1 VTFRPPISLFGRL
14 RVRGSTLDVKRG
26 GTAAIVL
33 LARLYALIAGSA
45 EHSTVL
51 RLQAAAAAG
60 TLSSATAGDLID
72 AYRFPTDLRLR
83 HQIQQADENVPADN
97 RVFSDRL
104 TTDQRTTLRTAMRT
118 VHAIQEVT
126 ALHFATY
133 SVT

>member
-1 VTFRPPISLFGRL
+1 M
-14 RVRGSTLDVKRG
+14 
-26 GTAAIVL
+26 
-33 LARLYALIAGSA
+33 
-45 EHSTVL
+45 
-51 RLQAAAAAG
+51 
-60 TLSSATAGDLID
+60 
-72 AYRFPTDLRLR
+72 
-83 HQIQQADENVPADN
+83 PADN